1 MKKKLLF
8 AAIALTA
15 MASCTEDSFVGEQS
29 QQEANASEGAISFNL
44 NVPAVTRANK
54 TGAEAAT
61 DLNQHFIV
69 WGEKNEAQGNSG
81 ADGKG
86 KAEATNLVFQNY
98 QVNWT
103 ANSAFTTTSNT
114 ENWEYVGFTH
124 TAKHQSNITTK
135 DEYGSPAATTALTSA
150 QTIKYWDWGASSY
163 TFTAVSADKNDI
175 DADKVTIKKLTSDNT
190 DVYGKG
196 YEINIAAW
204 SGDAP
209 TPPAKYTAEKVF
221 IADRKL
227 ITKTESGSNTDRT
240 QDNKYGGNV
249 TLTFRNIL
257 THVRV
262 GMYETVPG
270 YTVTINSFTYKNDG
284 TPTNFGAMKETGHTA
299 TSTTNFVANAA
310 NVAIGSAA
318 KLTVTYQKSGS
329 VVNQPTIT
337 VGDATVATHLSLGT
351 NIPGTALGE
360 TATTARFDQSSE
372 NTYTSFFPQE
382 ANTVSL
388 KLMVNYTLTSPTGET
403 ITVTDATA
411 EIPAQYLQWKPNYKY
426 TYLFKISDNT
436 NGSTGTPGTDP
447 AGLYPITFDAVE
459 TIADDGK
466 AEYITTVSEPS
477 ITTFGV
483 NSSTN
488 KYVTGGS
495 EYAAGTVVYA
505 TVMDGSTLATLSSSN
520 MNLYTVTGTGVI
532 TEAGVAEHLIE
543 KPTMTKA
550 QVDAATVVPAAS
562 SFTNYANTVPAEDG
576 TTITLDASD
585 AKAAFFTTAASTK
598 YAIVYMNTAPTYY
611 VSTGATYAD
620 AAAFA
625 TAKSAAI
632 DGKLYSDEACT
643 SEAASWTDAST
654 NYYQINGK
662 TYTSEQFTA
671 AGMLYTDAACTS
683 VAASWTEGTPYYKPT
698 RVKTQGVYAI
708 KIVNCP

>member
-1 MKKKLLF
+1 MKKNILLATAL
-8 AAIALTA
+8 AALV
-15 MASCTEDSFVGEQS
+15 SCSSDDFVGDQS
-29 QQEANASEGAISFNL
+29 LQEANGNGGAISFNL

-135 DEYGSPAATTALTSA
+135 DEYGSPAAPTALTSA

-163 TFTAVSADKNDI
+163 TFTAVSADKDDI
-175 DADKVTIKKLTSDNT
+175 DADKVTIMKLTSDNT

-483 NSSTN
+483 KSS
-488 KYVTGGS
+488 KYTTGKD
-495 EYAAGTVVYA
+495 EYETGTDIYA
-505 TVMDGSTLATLSSSN
+505 TIVANNAVVDPSASGHGYFVYTAATSDAN
-520 MNLYTVTGTGVI
+520 KPVTEASVAEAIAEKIIHGVTTPVI
-532 TEAGVAEHLIE
+532 TC
-543 KPTMTKA
+543 
-550 QVDAATVVPAAS
+550 
-562 SFTNYANTVPAEDG
+562 TNYNTNVSLTATVPAEDG
-576 TTITLDASD
+576 TTITLASSGKAIKLQNVSAAGNYVVAYKATAGSATATTEDYDASKTYYSMTVD
-585 AKAAFFTTAASTK
+585 STTGFYQVTTVANDDLNGGNWKDDTAKAK
-598 YAIVYMNTAPTYY
+598 YTTAPTQPVY
-611 VSTGATYAD
+611 V
-620 AAAFA
+620 
-625 TAKSAAI
+625 
-632 DGKLYSDEACT
+632 
-643 SEAASWTDAST
+643 
-654 NYYQINGK
+654 
-662 TYTSEQFTA
+662 
-671 AGMLYTDAACTS
+671 
-683 VAASWTEGTPYYKPT
+683 YK
-698 RVKTQGVYAI
+698 VI
-708 KIVNCP
+708 KVVEP